1 MSAKNK
7 TQKSAKSADVL
18 DDIAVEQTV
27 TSTSTATSK
36 RGEGGLKEFSKTGP
50 FAFNAKNYK
59 LLFIGLAV
67 NILGFLLMIGGA
79 AENLNDF
86 NKDELFG
93 HRRITIAP
101 MLIVLGYIIIMYSI
115 MKKQKSTT
123 K

>member
-1 MSAKNK
+1 MSAKKK
-7 TQKSAKSADVL
+7 TQKAAKSADVL
-18 DDIAVEQTV
+18 DDITVEQTV
-27 TSTSTATSK
+27 TSTSK
-36 RGEGGLKEFSKTGP
+36 LGESGLKEFSKTGP

-86 NKDELFG
+86 NKEELFG